1 MPERVAEPAVAWYR
15 LTIGERAVL
24 LIFCLSLAILCIILI
39 AHGQGFSRAEV
50 VSSQSVPARINPNTA
65 SMAELTALPGIGE
78 RKAESI
84 VLARQQQR
92 IETLEQL
99 AQAAQGIPA
108 AVLVRIQPFVEFDD
122 EP

>member
-1 MPERVAEPAVAWYR
+1 MPERVAEPAIAWYR
-15 LTIGERAVL
+15 LTARERAAV
-24 LIFCLSLAILCIILI
+24 LIFCLFLVVLCIIVI
-39 AHGQGFSRAEV
+39 MRDGGFRDADV
-50 VSSQSVPARINPNTA
+50 RQRQAVPARINPNTA

-92 IETLEQL
+92 IESLEQL
-99 AQAAQGIPA
+99 AEAAQGLPA
-108 AVLVRIQPFVEFDD
+108 AALDRIQPFVEFGD

>member
-1 MPERVAEPAVAWYR
+1 
-15 LTIGERAVL
+15 
-24 LIFCLSLAILCIILI
+24 
-39 AHGQGFSRAEV
+39 
-50 VSSQSVPARINPNTA
+50 
-65 SMAELTALPGIGE
+65 MAELTALPGIGE